1 MKTFEGSMTALA
13 TPFQNGKLDEEAYRA
28 LIDRQV
34 AGGTSGVLPIG
45 TTGEAV
51 TMSAPSAPSSR

>member
-13 TPFQNGKLDEEAYRA
+13 TPFRNGKFDEAAYRA

-34 AGGTSGVLPIG
+34 YGGTSVLVPIG

-51 TMSAPSAPSSR
+51 TMTVWMS